1 VRTIRELALGTA
13 ILSRSPAV
21 QKFTDFPREFLV
33 SVWFAQEFDV
43 GVETAL
49 MDDRIARVACGKKY
63 WQSRKSS
70 LPLASGK
77 TTSVNSKSMRSP
89 F

>member
-1 VRTIRELALGTA
+1 MGAHDPRAGAWHGDFIEKPCR
-13 ILSRSPAV
+13 P
-21 QKFTDFPREFLV
+21 KFTDFSREFLL

-49 MDDRIARVACGKKY
+49 MDDRVARVARREKY
-63 WQSRKSS
+63 WQIR
-70 LPLASGK
+70 AQ
-77 TTSVNSKSMRSP
+77 